1 MSNDEH
7 VHERALRAIASLDA
21 AGADEHPEP
30 PVSAVDSDGDD
41 PPTTT
46 TAPKLNV
53 DGSLISI
60 GKDRVL
66 ERHKNP
72 DDVLVVT
79 GNDATV
85 HAITNFS
92 KSNESAGD
100 DLSYFE
106 YYHDVFS
113 LFLRDIQDLKSFS
126 RVNEEAERLLVKLHE
141 ASLDLSFSSSSD
153 SAGGNDEAFLWEE
166 ESDTWLL
173 ILLLVRQDMLFL
185 ASDAMIC
192 DKENGFSPTKIYEN
206 RMNADPE
213 LKKIGI
219 LREWLESCH
228 KKRMPS
234 TKNILLPLQNSR
246 VITLPDD
253 KKLSNNKV
261 VSSVQTLKSLRSALL
276 SNDFDLCHDICN
288 KTGELWRWGYISGGI
303 PLDKLS
309 DGSDGFGGNE
319 NWLLW
324 RKQCCK
330 AGRRFLEEAEKN
342 SNNIT
347 SGSFDLKHENNIQ
360 LLQHESLL
368 YSTLSSDAETTLRN
382 PLIKQNKSYSN
393 YNRYKHDL
401 YIYVRSASEEEL
413 ALSYVQYHEHGHSAN
428 AVFSKYGCEL
438 VSSQMFTLIASL
450 R

>member
-21 AGADEHPEP
+21 AGADEYPEP
-30 PVSAVDSDGDD
+30 SVSAVDSDDDD
-41 PPTTT
+41 PPTLT

-100 DLSYFE
+100 DVSHFE
-106 YYHDVFS
+106 FYHDVFS
-113 LFLRDIQDLKSFS
+113 LFLRDIQDLESFS

-141 ASLDLSFSSSSD
+141 ASLDLSFRSSSD

-261 VSSVQTLKSLRSALL
+261 VSSVQTLKSLRSAIL
-276 SNDFDLCHDICN
+276 SNDFDLCHHICN

-382 PLIKQNKSYSN
+382 PLVKQHKSYSN

-413 ALSYVQYHEHGHSAN
+413 ALSYVQYHEHDHSAN